1 MSNNSNNAKRDETT
15 ITNAVLDALII
26 AHEAQAKAL
35 KRLRSCSSESKPRK
49 RVGMSQLDM
58 AEDILS
64 KSESP
69 LHISEILRRIER
81 EHGVR
86 LERESVVSALAKK
99 VVRNERFVR
108 VAKNTFALKGGRS

>member
-1 MSNNSNNAKRDETT
+1 MSNNSNNANLDETV
-15 ITNAVLDALII
+15 ITNAVLDALVI

-35 KRLRSCSSESKPRK
+35 KRLRSRAPESKPRK

-58 AEDILS
+58 VEDILV
-64 KSESP
+64 KSEAP
-69 LHISEILRRIER
+69 LHISEILRRVER
-81 EHGVR
+81 EHGAR

-108 VAKNTFALKGGRS
+108 TAKNTFALKGGRS